1 MSGLLSILQGPTVIQ
16 RLIIYLVQEIWQASA
31 VKPTVQRI
39 VSKRLA
45 HAGSAVAALCNCW
58 LCSHGFKMHSYQL
71 DHLALT
77 KEFIFQT
84 CFLFNRVL
92 CKGTLVFILL
102 VLSKTSFVTNCFMIV
117 CWDIIKE
124 RHSGLVLPFQ
134 LCVLFEITFQ
144 LIMVIVFI
152 GKQRAVWQE

>member
-1 MSGLLSILQGPTVIQ
+1 MSGQLSILQSPTVIQ
-16 RLIIYLVQEIWQASA
+16 RLIIWLVQEIWEASD
-31 VKPTVQRI
+31 VKPMVQRI

-45 HAGSAVAALCNCW
+45 CARSAAAALCNCW
-58 LCSHGFKMHSYQL
+58 LCSHDFKMHSYQL

-84 CFLFNRVL
+84 CFLFSRVL
-92 CKGTLVFILL
+92 CESTFVFILL

-134 LCVLFEITFQ
+134 LCVLFKISFE

-152 GKQRAVWQE
+152 REQSAGIVI